1 MSGGPGQSSA
11 PSKLTGTSSQPV
23 SYHSPSQSYSFGA
36 DAAARRVSGPL
47 VGGQSSSNL
56 ASARNNQSKKASHKR
71 QRKPRLVDEDAIAEA
86 AAMRSTSSRK
96 GQTSITHLMNFSL
109 PPRPHSSP
117 FRPHRHVT
125 YHSGSHRV
133 DKARY
138 VNANYRFIVNPK
150 KNYHA
155 QATNADVH
163 LDWDTVLQVLVSTS
177 TSQPTSCPICLC
189 VPVAPRMAKCGHI
202 FCLPCLIRFL
212 HAADEHDAQPVKK
225 ARWKKCPICWDPVYM
240 SETRCVRWYSGQ
252 EIDTLMEG
260 GDVFLRLVM
269 RRPGSTLALP
279 RDGADRRP
287 HGPEDDLPWY
297 NAAEVTDYAR
307 FMKGGE
313 EYMISQYDAE
323 LEALEKQE
331 QEDELL
337 FGQDSTWTQKAMAA
351 IREAKEKIKGI
362 GNPPHFHRNDGE
374 GNKHGEDPSPPT
386 APHTEETAGLHGPGT
401 SSSISGHHTAPSR
414 MSRKPGEDDDISS
427 RVSKLDIN
435 QHHHPHTKQP
445 ASSDERTSHPTTHES
460 ERGHPADVPY
470 YFYQALPHFYLS
482 SLDIRILK
490 SAFGD
495 FSLFPSTI
503 LPRVEHIS
511 TGHIMDDDLRKRVKY
526 LSHLPYGCELTFL
539 ECDWTDLVSPSVLEK
554 FSVDIERRR
563 KRNREKAAREEKERI
578 RAEREEDEKRLVGA
592 NRRKRS
598 SLSSPSERPF
608 SASDFQPLGPGASS
622 LANNNDDHVDT
633 SVSTASPPWSSSQS
647 RNNHNRQS
655 FAALATPSNSPP
667 SRRTV
672 WGTAMV
678 ESSSPT
684 ASSSQD
690 HYAPSHDD
698 GWLQNWEAEL
708 LAEQQERIMNGTNPN
723 SGSSSGVGKNTPGAT
738 PGKKKK
744 AKKITLMSTNARR
757 AA

>member
-1 MSGGPGQSSA
+1 MSAGPGQSSA
-11 PSKLTGTSSQPV
+11 PSKVTGTASQPV
-23 SYHSPSQSYSFGA
+23 SIPQSQSYSFGPDSA
-36 DAAARRVSGPL
+36 SRRASGPL
-47 VGGQSSSNL
+47 VGGQSSSHL
-56 ASARNNQSKKASHKR
+56 ASARNNQSRKANHKR
-71 QRKPRLVDEDAIAEA
+71 QRKSRLVDEDAIAEA
-86 AAMRSTSSRK
+86 AAMKSTSSRK

-117 FRPHRHVT
+117 FRPHRNVT

-177 TSQPTSCPICLC
+177 SQPTNCPICLC

-212 HAADEHDAQPVKK
+212 QTIDDQDPPPVKR
-225 ARWKKCPICWDPVYM
+225 ARWKKCPICWDPIYM

-252 EIDTLMEG
+252 QIDTLMEG

-279 RDGADRRP
+279 RDGADR
-287 HGPEDDLPWY
+287 HSHAPEDDLPWY

-313 EYMISQYDAE
+313 DYMMSQYDAE

-331 QEDELL
+331 QEDELF
-337 FGQDSTWTQKAMAA
+337 FGQEPTWTQKAMAA
-351 IREAKEKIKGI
+351 IREAREKTRGI
-362 GNPPHFHRNDGE
+362 GNPPHFHRHAVDGKQPE
-374 GNKHGEDPSPPT
+374 QHPSTDAEPPAEEVPDMHSHQQH
-386 APHTEETAGLHGPGT
+386 APA
-401 SSSISGHHTAPSR
+401 SSSIDQVSNPEQDAGDGATSSLPA
-414 MSRKPGEDDDISS
+414 EDAGVSS
-427 RVSKLDIN
+427 ALSKLEI
-435 QHHHPHTKQP
+435 QP
-445 ASSDERTSHPTTHES
+445 QQPTTHASTGEKPLHPIANES
-460 ERGHPADVPY
+460 ERGHPPDVPY

-495 FSLFPSTI
+495 FSLFPSAI

-539 ECDWTDLVSPSVLEK
+539 ECDWTDLVRPSVLEK
-554 FSVDIERRR
+554 FRTDIERRR

-578 RAEREEDEKRLVGA
+578 RAEKEEEEQRLA
-592 NRRKRS
+592 PNRRKRS
-598 SLSSPSERPF
+598 SLSSPSEQPF
-608 SASDFQPLGPGASS
+608 SASDFLPLGPGASGLS
-622 LANNNDDHVDT
+622 NEDHIDT
-633 SVSTASPPWSSSQS
+633 SLSTASPPWSSSQS
-647 RNNHNRQS
+647 RGHQS

-672 WGTAMV
+672 WGTTIV
-678 ESSSPT
+678 DSSPP
-684 ASSSQD
+684 AAGSSQD
-690 HYAPSHDD
+690 PFPANRDD

-708 LAEQQERIMNGTNPN
+708 LAEQQDLIMGSTNN
-723 SGSSSGVGKNTPGAT
+723 NTGSSNMPGAT
-738 PGKKKK
+738 SGKKKK
-744 AKKITLMSTNARR
+744 NKKITLMSTNARR

>member
-1 MSGGPGQSSA
+1 MSAGPGQSSA

-23 SYHSPSQSYSFGA
+23 SYPQSQSQSYSFGP
-36 DAAARRVSGPL
+36 DAASRRVSGPL

-56 ASARNNQSKKASHKR
+56 ASARNNQSKKANHKR
-71 QRKPRLVDEDAIAEA
+71 QRKPRLIDEDAIAEA
-86 AAMRSTSSRK
+86 TAMRSTSTRK

-109 PPRPHSSP
+109 PPRPHSSL
-117 FRPHRHVT
+117 FRPHRNVT
-125 YHSGSHRV
+125 YHSGYHRV

-138 VNANYRFIVNPK
+138 VNANYRFIVNPTK
-150 KNYHA
+150 SYHA

-177 TSQPTSCPICLC
+177 SQPTSCPICLC

-202 FCLPCLIRFL
+202 FCLPCVIRFIQTVDDPNS
-212 HAADEHDAQPVKK
+212 APIKK

-252 EIDTLMEG
+252 QIDTLMEG

-279 RDGADRRP
+279 RDGADR
-287 HGPEDDLPWY
+287 HGHAPDDDLPWY

-313 EYMISQYDAE
+313 DYMMSQYDAE

-337 FGQDSTWTQKAMAA
+337 FGQDSTWTQKAMTA

-362 GNPPHFHRNDGE
+362 GNPPSFHRHVADGQ
-374 GNKHGEDPSPPT
+374 KHEQDPST
-386 APHTEETAGLHGPGT
+386 AVGLHASEGLDTLAPGNLSTEPPSNSIQDTALSTNT
-401 SSSISGHHTAPSR
+401 SL
-414 MSRKPGEDDDISS
+414 PGEDEAISS
-427 RVSKLDIN
+427 TMSKLEI
-435 QHHHPHTKQP
+435 QPQP
-445 ASSDERTSHPTTHES
+445 AIKQALSEEKPLPPSINES
-460 ERGHPADVPY
+460 ERAHPPDIPY

-554 FSVDIERRR
+554 FSADIERRR
-563 KRNREKAAREEKERI
+563 KRNREKATREEKERI
-578 RAEREEDEKRLVGA
+578 RAEREEDEKRLA
-592 NRRKRS
+592 PSRRKRL

-608 SASDFQPLGPGASS
+608 SASDFQPLGS
-622 LANNNDDHVDT
+622 LTNEDHVDT
-633 SVSTASPPWSSSQS
+633 SVSTASPPWSSTQN
-647 RNNHNRQS
+647 RNHQS

-672 WGTAMV
+672 WGTAIV
-678 ESSSPT
+678 ESSSP
-684 ASSSQD
+684 AAGSSQG
-690 HYAPSHDD
+690 AFPPNHDD
-698 GWLQNWEAEL
+698 GWLQDWEAEL
-708 LAEQQERIMNGTNPN
+708 LAEQQEYIINGANN
-723 SGSSSGVGKNTPGAT
+723 SGSSGKNKNTPGAT

-744 AKKITLMSTNARR
+744 NKKITLMSTNARR

>member
-1 MSGGPGQSSA
+1 MSAGPGQSSA
-11 PSKLTGTSSQPV
+11 LSKLTGTPSQPV
-23 SYHSPSQSYSFGA
+23 SIPQSHSHSFGPDSA
-36 DAAARRVSGPL
+36 SRRVSGPL

-56 ASARNNQSKKASHKR
+56 ASARNNQSRKANHKR

-86 AAMRSTSSRK
+86 AAMKSTTSRK

-117 FRPHRHVT
+117 FRPHRNVT
-125 YHSGSHRV
+125 YHSGSLRV

-138 VNANYRFIVNPK
+138 VNANYRFIVDPR

-177 TSQPTSCPICLC
+177 SQPTNCPICLC
-189 VPVAPRMAKCGHI
+189 IPVAPRMAKCGHI
-202 FCLPCLIRFL
+202 FCLPCLIRFIQTTDDKEP
-212 HAADEHDAQPVKK
+212 APIKR

-252 EIDTLMEG
+252 QIDTLMEG

-279 RDGADRRP
+279 RDGTDR
-287 HGPEDDLPWY
+287 HGHAPEDDLPWY

-313 EYMISQYDAE
+313 EYMMSQYDAE
-323 LEALEKQE
+323 LGALEKQE
-331 QEDELL
+331 EEDELM

-351 IREAKEKIKGI
+351 IREAKEKTKGI
-362 GNPPHFHRNDGE
+362 GNPPHFHRHAVNEQEAVEESAAAVEPAAE
-374 GNKHGEDPSPPT
+374 GVLKTNSH
-386 APHTEETAGLHGPGT
+386 
-401 SSSISGHHTAPSR
+401 
-414 MSRKPGEDDDISS
+414 
-427 RVSKLDIN
+427 
-435 QHHHPHTKQP
+435 QHAP
-445 ASSDERTSHPTTHES
+445 ASSSAEPASNPTRDTVNGAGDNSISSALSKLEIRPPRPTTQALTGGTPLQPTTNASERT
-460 ERGHPADVPY
+460 HPADVPY

-495 FSLFPSTI
+495 FSLFPSAI

-511 TGHIMDDDLRKRVKY
+511 TGHIMDDDLRKRAKY
-526 LSHLPYGCELTFL
+526 LSHLPNGCELTFL
-539 ECDWTDLVSPSVLEK
+539 ECDWTDVVSPNVLERFK
-554 FSVDIERRR
+554 PEIERRR

-578 RAEREEDEKRLVGA
+578 RAEKDEDEKRLSPH
-592 NRRKRS
+592 RRKRS
-598 SLSSPSERPF
+598 SLSSPSQRPF
-608 SASDFQPLGPGASS
+608 SASDFQPLGAGASS
-622 LANNNDDHVDT
+622 LSNEDHVDT
-633 SVSTASPPWSSSQS
+633 SVSIASPPWSSSQGQG
-647 RNNHNRQS
+647 RGRQS

-667 SRRTV
+667 SQRTV
-672 WGTAMV
+672 WGTTIV
-678 ESSSPT
+678 ESSPPAAGSSRDPFP
-684 ASSSQD
+684 ASR
-690 HYAPSHDD
+690 DD
-698 GWLQNWEAEL
+698 GWLQNWETEL
-708 LAEQQERIMNGTNPN
+708 LAEQQEFIMSSTNN
-723 SGSSSGVGKNTPGAT
+723 SNSNISGAT
-738 PGKKKK
+738 SGKKKK
-744 AKKITLMSTNARR
+744 NKKITLMSTNARR

>member
-1 MSGGPGQSSA
+1 MSACPGQSSA
-11 PSKLTGTSSQPV
+11 PSKLTGTSSQAV
-23 SYHSPSQSYSFGA
+23 SYHPPSQSHSHSFGP
-36 DAAARRVSGPL
+36 DSPARRVSGPL

-56 ASARNNQSKKASHKR
+56 ASARNNQSKKANHKR

-177 TSQPTSCPICLC
+177 SSQSTSCPICLC

-212 HAADEHDAQPVKK
+212 HTVDDQDAPPVKK

-252 EIDTLMEG
+252 QIDTLMEG

-269 RRPGSTLALP
+269 RHPGSTLALP
-279 RDGADRRP
+279 RDGADRHP

-323 LEALEKQE
+323 LEALERQE

-374 GNKHGEDPSPPT
+374 EDKHEQDLSLSTSPPT
-386 APHTEETAGLHGPGT
+386 ERTPASHLPGT
-401 SSSISGHHTAPSR
+401 SSHSGHDTTPS
-414 MSRKPGEDDDISS
+414 SNPVKAAEVEDVLS
-427 RVSKLDIN
+427 RVSKLDIHP
-435 QHHHPHTKQP
+435 QPHTKQSAP
-445 ASSDERTSHPTTHES
+445 SSDERTSHSTANES
-460 ERGHPADVPY
+460 ERGHPPDVPY

-495 FSLFPSTI
+495 FSMFPSTI

-526 LSHLPYGCELTFL
+526 LSHLPHGCELTFL

-578 RAEREEDEKRLVGA
+578 RAEREEDEKRLAGA

-598 SLSSPSERPF
+598 SLSSPNERPF

-622 LANNNDDHVDT
+622 LATNDDHVDT
-633 SVSTASPPWSSSQS
+633 TVSTASPPWSSSQS
-647 RNNHNRQS
+647 RNNQNHQS
-655 FAALATPSNSPP
+655 FAALATPSNSPL

-684 ASSSQD
+684 AGSSRE
-690 HYAPSHDD
+690 PCPPNHDD
-698 GWLQNWEAEL
+698 GWLQDWEAEL
-708 LAEQQERIMNGTNPN
+708 LAEQREVIMHDTNSN
-723 SGSSSGVGKNTPGAT
+723 SGNSSGTGKHILGAT